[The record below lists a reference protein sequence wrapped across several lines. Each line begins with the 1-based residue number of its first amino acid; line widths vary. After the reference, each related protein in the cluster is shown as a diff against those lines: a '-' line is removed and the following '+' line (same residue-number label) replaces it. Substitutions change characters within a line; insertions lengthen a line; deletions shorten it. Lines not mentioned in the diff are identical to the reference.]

1 MILAPPARWSGP
13 RPSQSAARSRPPRAE
28 APPLPATCC
37 WPGSLLRSRPDQPS
51 HGRGNAS
58 SRPFGNGRWGGA
70 GRFNGLVSLISAGVT
85 RRFAGHAVP
94 PRHDWSQAVFG
105 DRRIA
110 LDVAGGGPVNGAT
123 RKSQTFGARCRFMIG
138 FQVSHAGGGC
148 FVGLPTALPD
158 NTHRLAS
165 ETSRRGT

>member
-1 MILAPPARWSGP
+1 MIWAPPALWSGP
-13 RPSQSAARSRPPRAE
+13 RPTLSAARSRPPRAE
-28 APPLPATCC
+28 TPPLPATCRWRC
-37 WPGSLLRSRPDQPS
+37 SLLRRQPGQPS

-58 SRPFGNGRWGGA
+58 SRPFRLRSLGRA
-70 GRFNGLVSLISAGVT
+70 RDISDLVPRISASVAL
-85 RRFAGHAVP
+85 RFAGHAVP